1 MALRKLIF
9 IPLMLLVGLLGGN
22 ANATSLTELSVDQM
36 TDASDIVVRGVVTQ
50 VFTELDERGNIW
62 TRAQVEV
69 SDVLKGDDTQAVIV
83 DQLGGVYGNQR
94 SIISFATRFSVG
106 EEAYFFIEQLG
117 NGRNSVV
124 GWFQGKFTVRVDPNS
139 GREMVVR
146 YNVTQDRVYDH
157 RFIPHPQLENRVF
170 ANDLAD
176 HVMNRVIDGWDGQ
189 PIPGTS
195 MERLMR
201 INSNVEGVQ

>member
-22 ANATSLTELSVDQM
+22 ASATSLTELSVDQM
-36 TDASDIVVRGVVTQ
+36 TDASDLVVRGVVTQ
-50 VFTELDERGNIW
+50 VFSELDDRGNIW

-69 SDVLKGDDTQAVIV
+69 SDVLKGGETQAVIV

-124 GWFQGKFTVRVDPNS
+124 GWFQGKFTVRMDPAS

-157 RFIPHPQLENRVF
+157 RFIPHPELDNRVF
-170 ANDLAD
+170 ATDLAD
-176 HVMNRVIDGWDGQ
+176 HVIGRVSNGWDGQ

-201 INSNVEGVQ
+201 INAQVEGVQ

>member
-1 MALRKLIF
+1 MALCKLIF
-9 IPLMLLVGLLGGN
+9 IPLMLLVSLLGGN

-36 TDASDIVVRGVVTQ
+36 TDASDMVVRGVVTQ
-50 VFTELDERGNIW
+50 VFSELDERGNIW

-69 SDVLKGDDTQAVIV
+69 SDVLKGGDTQTVIV

-106 EEAYFFIEQLG
+106 EEAYLFIEQLG

-124 GWFQGKFTVRVDPNS
+124 GWFQGKFTVRMDPDS

-157 RFIPHPQLENRVF
+157 RFIPHPEFENRVF
-170 ANDLAD
+170 AADLAE
-176 HVMNRVIDGWDGQ
+176 HIMGRVTNGWDGQ
-189 PIPGTS
+189 AIPGTS

-201 INSNVEGVQ
+201 INAQVEGVQ